1 MINFKTQFRSG
12 TKIRGAYNRKQNKM
26 DTSYIDYE

>member
-12 TKIRGAYNRKQNKM
+12 TKIRGAYTLFKIKIGKR
-26 DTSYIDYE
+26 Y